1 MGSILRDSA
10 SQTGPAGAVAEPADP
25 APVPLGPA
33 SVPAGALT
41 LDPAALRAATPGATL
56 AHHLNAAG
64 AALPSL
70 AVLDTVIDHLRLE
83 SRLGGYE
90 AAEAAAERTADVYHL
105 AGRLLG
111 ATGEDIALVESAT
124 VAWHRAIDALR
135 LGPGDR
141 ILASASSY
149 VSSALHLL
157 ELRRARGISVEVL
170 PTDDSG
176 GVDLHQLEQALR
188 QPAALVTVAHVPTSS
203 ALIEPVAQIGARV
216 AAAGVPLLV
225 DATQSVGQLPVDV
238 GAMHADILVATGRKF
253 LRGPRGTGLLYL
265 DPALRERA
273 RPLTPDVRGARW
285 TGDEEYDLLPGA
297 RRYETWEASHAL
309 RLGLGAALTEALALG
324 VDAISAYVSQL
335 AARLRAG
342 LAELPGVTVVDP
354 PAAGG
359 GIVTFVRDG
368 EEPATTVRTLRAA
381 GLHLVAVPASHGQ
394 WDLGRR
400 GLPAVVRASVHVYN
414 DDTEVDALLA
424 RLARP
429 TATGVPTPP
438 TPPAVPAPAPAL
450 LTGADRRAD
459 VIVIGAGVHG
469 RSAAW
474 ALAARG
480 VRVIQLDRL
489 PAGHTEGSSHGRT
502 RMIRRAYP
510 SPVWDD
516 LVDRAY
522 TGWRELEQAAGR
534 RLVSTV
540 GGLYARPAR
549 TSGTLRG
556 PDCVLVDANQ
566 AAGIAPGL
574 VLGADM
580 VAVHD
585 PAAGVIDAAA
595 AMDALTGLGRAAG
608 VHRRDGCRVTGWHP
622 DGAGVRVH
630 TDSGDLLADRLVICA
645 GPWTADLVP
654 EFASRLTTVRIV
666 NIHIGSST
674 PALLAPPALGPFSVD
689 VPGVGLLY
697 GIPAHGPDAVKVGF
711 DHGPVDDL
719 SRPPGPVTATERA
732 ELLSVARRFLPAA
745 DGPVTAE
752 LACRYTMAPGNRFAL
767 GALPAHPQALVAAAC
782 SGHGF
787 KFGPAIGAALADLAT
802 GTPRPD
808 LEFLAPAA
816 MGVDGVPPGDWA
828 GDRVNPGT
836 PLPNAA
842 RTSEPTAHRR

>member
-1 MGSILRDSA
+1 M
-10 SQTGPAGAVAEPADP
+10 GAVAEPADP
-25 APVPLGPA
+25 APAP
-33 SVPAGALT
+33 
-41 LDPAALRAATPGATL
+41 LDPAALRAVTPGATL

-70 AVLDTVIDHLRLE
+70 AVLDAVIDHLRLE

-105 AGRLLG
+105 AGRLIG
-111 ATGEDIALVESAT
+111 ATGEDVALVESAT

-157 ELRRARGISVEVL
+157 ELRRTRGISVEVL

-176 GVDLHQLEQALR
+176 GVDLDQLEQALR

-216 AAAGVPLLV
+216 AAVGVPLLV

-238 GAMHADILVATGRKF
+238 GAMRADILVATGRKF

-265 DPALRERA
+265 DPTLRERA

-324 VDAISAYVSQL
+324 VDAISAYVSGL
-335 AARLRAG
+335 AARLRAE

-368 EEPATTVRTLRAA
+368 EEPTTTVRTLRAA

-429 TATGVPTPP
+429 TATGVPTLPSVP
-438 TPPAVPAPAPAL
+438 TPPSVPAVSEAAPPPSAVPTATTAAPGPAPAL
-450 LTGADRRAD
+450 QTGADRRAE
-459 VIVIGAGVHG
+459 VIVVGAGVHG

-522 TGWRELEQAAGR
+522 TGWRQLEQAAGR

-549 TSGTLRG
+549 TSSTLRG

-595 AMDALTGLGRAAG
+595 VMDALAGLGRTAG

-630 TDSGDLLADRLVICA
+630 TDSGDFLADRLVICA

-654 EFASRLTTVRIV
+654 EFAGRLTTVRIV

-674 PALLAPPALGPFSVD
+674 PALLAPPALGPFSVE

-697 GIPAHGPDAVKVGF
+697 GIPAYGPDAVKVGF

-719 SRPPGPVTATERA
+719 SRAPGPVTAAERA

-752 LACRYTMAPGNRFAL
+752 LACRYTMAPGNRFAV
-767 GALPAHPQALVAAAC
+767 GALPAHSQVLIAVAC

-787 KFGPAIGAALADLAT
+787 KFGPAIGTALADLAT
-802 GTPRPD
+802 GVPRPD
-808 LEFLAPAA
+808 LEFLAPEA
-816 MGVDGVPPGDWA
+816 MGVAGVPPGDWA
-828 GDRVNPGT
+828 ADRVNPGT
-836 PLPNAA
+836 PSPIAA

>member
-1 MGSILRDSA
+1 MTDTA
-10 SQTGPAGAVAEPADP
+10 SRTG
-25 APVPLGPA
+25 
-33 SVPAGALT
+33 
-41 LDPAALRAATPGATL
+41 LDVVALRAATPGATL
-56 AHHLNAAG
+56 AHHLNSAG

-70 AVLDTVIDHLRLE
+70 AVLDTVIEHLRLE

-90 AAEAAAERTADVYHL
+90 AAEAAADRSAQVYQL
-105 AGRLLG
+105 AGELIG
-111 ATGEDIALVESAT
+111 AAADDIALVESAT

-135 LGPGDR
+135 LRPGDR
-141 ILASASSY
+141 ILAAGSSY

-157 ELRRARGISVEVL
+157 ELRRTRGIVVEVL
-170 PTDDSG
+170 PADSSG
-176 GVDLHQLEQALR
+176 GVDLTRLEQALR
-188 QPAALVTVAHVPTSS
+188 TPAALVTVAHVPTSS
-203 ALIEPVAQIGARV
+203 ALIEPVAQIGALT

-238 GAMHADILVATGRKF
+238 RQMRAGILVGTGRKF

-309 RLGLGAALTEALALG
+309 RLGLGTALAEALTLG
-324 VDAISAYVSQL
+324 VDAISTYVDGL

-342 LAELPGVTVVDP
+342 LRETAGVTVVDP

-359 GIVTFVRDG
+359 GIVTFVRTG
-368 EEPATTVRTLRAA
+368 EEPTTTVRTLRAA

-424 RLARP
+424 QLARSASPVASTPAMSGPAP
-429 TATGVPTPP
+429 TSVQVSVPAQAPAP
-438 TPPAVPAPAPAL
+438 VQVQAPAPNDAPVAVPALAC
-450 LTGADRRAD
+450 GAQRAD
-459 VIVIGAGVHG
+459 VIVVGAGVHG
-469 RSAAW
+469 RSTAW

-480 VRVIQLDRL
+480 ARVVQLDRL

-510 SPVWDD
+510 SPVWND

-522 TGWRELEQAAGR
+522 TAWHELERAAGR
-534 RLVSTV
+534 RLVTTV

-549 TSGTLRG
+549 ATSTLRG

-566 AAGIAPGL
+566 AAGILPGL
-574 VLGADM
+574 VLGDDM

-585 PAAGVIDAAA
+585 PAAGIIDAAA
-595 AMDALTGLGRAAG
+595 AMAALAELGAAAG
-608 VHRRDGCRVTGWHP
+608 VQRHDGRAVTGWTLE
-622 DGAGVRVH
+622 GTGVRVH
-630 TDSGDLLADRLVICA
+630 TDAGDLLADRLVICA
-645 GPWTADLVP
+645 GAWTADLVP
-654 EFASRLTTVRIV
+654 EFADQLTAVRIV
-666 NIHIGSST
+666 NIHIESST
-674 PALLAPPALGPFSVD
+674 PALLSPSALGPFSVE

-697 GIPAHGPDAVKVGF
+697 GIPAYGLDPVKVGF

-719 SRPPGPVTATERA
+719 SARPGPVTAAERDA
-732 ELLSVARRFLPAA
+732 LLTVARRFLPAA

-752 LACRYTMAPGNRFAL
+752 VACRYTMAPGNRFAV
-767 GALPAHPQALVAAAC
+767 GALPAYPQVLVAAAC

-802 GTPRPD
+802 GVPRPD
-808 LEFLAPAA
+808 LAFLAPSAII
-816 MGVDGVPPGDWA
+816 
-828 GDRVNPGT
+828 PGT
-836 PLPNAA
+836 PSRTAA

>member
-1 MGSILRDSA
+1 MTDTA
-10 SQTGPAGAVAEPADP
+10 SQIGVR
-25 APVPLGPA
+25 
-33 SVPAGALT
+33 SAL
-41 LDPAALRAATPGATL
+41 DVAALRAATPGAAL
-56 AHHLNAAG
+56 AHHLNSAG

-70 AVLDTVIDHLRLE
+70 TVLDTVIAHLRLE

-90 AAEAAAERTADVYHL
+90 AAEAAGERTAQVYQL
-105 AGRLLG
+105 VADLIG
-111 ATGEDIALVESAT
+111 ASAADIALVESAT

-135 LGPGDR
+135 LQAGDR

-157 ELRRARGISVEVL
+157 ELRRTRGIVVEVL

-176 GVDLHQLEQALR
+176 GVDLYQLEQALR
-188 QPAALVTVAHVPTSS
+188 RPAALVTVAHVPTSS
-203 ALIEPVAQIGARV
+203 ALIEPVAQVGALS

-238 GAMHADILVATGRKF
+238 RAMRAGIVVATGRKF

-265 DPALRERA
+265 DPALHEQA

-285 TGDEEYDLLPGA
+285 TSDEEYDLLPGA

-309 RLGLGAALTEALALG
+309 RLGLGAALTEALAIG
-324 VDAISAYVSQL
+324 VDVISAYVSGL

-342 LAELPGVTVVDP
+342 LAGLAGVRVVDP

-368 EEPATTVRTLRAA
+368 EEPAQTVRTLRAA

-414 DDTEVDALLA
+414 DDSDIDALLTQ
-424 RLARP
+424 LARP
-429 TATGVPTPP
+429 VPPAAGQVTTPEPAPPSPVVAPPPGPSSGTLATG
-438 TPPAVPAPAPAL
+438 AAPAL
-450 LTGADRRAD
+450 VTGTDRHAD
-459 VIVIGAGVHG
+459 VVVVGAGIHG

-474 ALAARG
+474 SLAARG
-480 VRVIQLDRL
+480 VRVVQLDRH
-489 PAGHTEGSSHGRT
+489 PADHTDGSSHGRT

-516 LVDRAY
+516 LVQRAY
-522 TGWRELEQAAGR
+522 TGWHELEQAADR
-534 RLVSTV
+534 RLVTTV

-549 TSGTLRG
+549 SSGTLRG
-556 PDCVLVDANQ
+556 PGCMLVDANQ
-566 AAGIAPGL
+566 AAGILPGL

-595 AMDALTGLGRAAG
+595 AMSALAALGAAAG
-608 VHRRDGCRVTGWHP
+608 VDRRDGCAVTGWHP
-622 DGAGVRVH
+622 DGAGVRVR
-630 TDSGDLLADRLVICA
+630 TDDGDLLADRLVICA

-654 EFASRLTTVRIV
+654 DLAGQLSVVRIV
-666 NIHIGSST
+666 NIHIGSSS
-674 PALLAPPALGPFSVD
+674 PALLAPPALGPFSVE

-697 GIPAHGPDAVKVGF
+697 GIPAYGPDTVKVGF

-719 SRPPGPVTATERA
+719 TRPPGPVTAAERDA
-732 ELLSVARRFLPAA
+732 LLTVARRFLPAA

-752 LACRYTMAPGNRFAL
+752 VACRYTMAPGNRFAV
-767 GALPAHPQALVAAAC
+767 GALPAHPQVLLAAAC

-802 GTPRPD
+802 GVPRPD
-808 LEFLAPAA
+808 LDFLAPAA
-816 MGVDGVPPGDWA
+816 MGVAGIVPGDPD
-828 GDRVNPGT
+828 GPGPDPVTPGT
-836 PLPNAA
+836 PSPTAA

>member
-1 MGSILRDSA
+1 MGSTLTDTA
-10 SQTGPAGAVAEPADP
+10 SQIG
-25 APVPLGPA
+25 
-33 SVPAGALT
+33 
-41 LDPAALRAATPGATL
+41 LDVAALRAATPGATL
-56 AHHLNAAG
+56 AHHLNSAG

-70 AVLDTVIDHLRLE
+70 AVLDTVIEHLRLE

-90 AAEAAAERTADVYHL
+90 AAEAAADRSARVYQL
-105 AGRLLG
+105 AGELIG
-111 ATGEDIALVESAT
+111 AAAEDVALVESAT

-135 LGPGDR
+135 LRAGDR

-157 ELRRARGISVEVL
+157 ELRRTRGVVVEVL
-170 PTDDSG
+170 PVDSSG
-176 GVDLHQLEQALR
+176 GVDLAHLETALR

-203 ALIEPVAQIGARV
+203 GLIEPVAQIGALA

-238 GAMHADILVATGRKF
+238 GRMGAGMLVATGRKF

-265 DPALRERA
+265 DPALAQRA

-285 TGDEEYDLLPGA
+285 TGDEEYQLLSGA

-309 RLGLGAALTEALALG
+309 RLGLGTALAEALTLG
-324 VDAISAYVSQL
+324 VDAISVYVDGL
-335 AARLRAG
+335 AGRLRAG
-342 LAELPGVTVVDP
+342 LRELAGVRVVDP

-368 EEPATTVRTLRAA
+368 EEPAQTVRTLRAA

-424 RLARP
+424 QLARSTTP
-429 TATGVPTPP
+429 NTTVAPQVP
-438 TPPAVPAPAPAL
+438 VPAPPAQQPAAQRDELPERPSTAAPVATPAL
-450 LTGADRRAD
+450 VTGGARRAD
-459 VIVIGAGVHG
+459 VIVVGAGIHG

-474 ALAARG
+474 ALADRGAR
-480 VRVIQLDRL
+480 VVQLDRL

-522 TGWRELEQAAGR
+522 TAWHDLERAAGR
-534 RLVSTV
+534 RLVTTV

-549 TSGTLRG
+549 ATSTLRG

-566 AAGIAPGL
+566 AAGILPGL
-574 VLGADM
+574 VLGDGM

-585 PAAGVIDAAA
+585 PAAGIIDAAA
-595 AMDALTGLGRAAG
+595 AMEALTVLGTAAG
-608 VHRRDGCRVTGWHP
+608 VTRLHGRAVTGWTP
-622 DGAGVRVH
+622 DGSGLRVH

-654 EFASRLTTVRIV
+654 QLAGRLTPVRIV

-674 PALLAPPALGPFSVD
+674 PAVLTPPALGPFSVE

-697 GIPAHGPDAVKVGF
+697 GIPAYGPDAVKVGF

-719 SRPPGPVTATERA
+719 STPPGPVTAAEREA
-732 ELLSVARRFLPAA
+732 LLTVARRFLPAA
-745 DGPVTAE
+745 DGPVAAE
-752 LACRYTMAPGNRFAL
+752 VACRYTMAPGNRFAV
-767 GALPAHPQALVAAAC
+767 GALPAHPQVLVAAAC

-787 KFGPAIGAALADLAT
+787 KFGPAIGVALADLAT
-802 GTPRPD
+802 GQSRPD
-808 LEFLAPAA
+808 LDFLAPAA
-816 MGVDGVPPGDWA
+816 MGVDGDRPA
-828 GDRVNPGT
+828 GVTGPAPAGVTLGT
-836 PLPNAA
+836 PSPTAA
-842 RTSEPTAHRR
+842 RTSGPTAHRR

>member
-1 MGSILRDSA
+1 MTDTA
-10 SQTGPAGAVAEPADP
+10 SRTG
-25 APVPLGPA
+25 
-33 SVPAGALT
+33 
-41 LDPAALRAATPGATL
+41 LDVEALRAATPGATL
-56 AHHLNAAG
+56 AHHLNSAG

-70 AVLDTVIDHLRLE
+70 AVLDTVIEHLRLE

-90 AAEAAAERTADVYHL
+90 AAEAAADRSAQVYQL
-105 AGRLLG
+105 AGELIG
-111 ATGEDIALVESAT
+111 AAADDIALVESAT

-135 LGPGDR
+135 LRPGDR
-141 ILASASSY
+141 ILAAGSSY

-157 ELRRARGISVEVL
+157 ELRRTRGIVVEVL
-170 PTDDSG
+170 PADSSG
-176 GVDLHQLEQALR
+176 GVDLTRLEQALR
-188 QPAALVTVAHVPTSS
+188 TPAALVTVAHVPTSS
-203 ALIEPVAQIGARV
+203 ALIEPVAQIGALA

-238 GAMHADILVATGRKF
+238 RQMRAGILVGTGRKF

-309 RLGLGAALTEALALG
+309 RLGLGTALAEALTLG
-324 VDAISAYVSQL
+324 VDAISAYVDGL

-342 LAELPGVTVVDP
+342 LRETAGVTVVDP

-359 GIVTFVRDG
+359 GIVTFVRAG
-368 EEPATTVRTLRAA
+368 EEPTTTVRTLRAA

-424 RLARP
+424 QLARLASP
-429 TATGVPTPP
+429 TAPTAAP
-438 TPPAVPAPAPAL
+438 TPAVPGPGSAPAQAPVPVPVPVQALAPNDAPVAVPAL
-450 LTGADRRAD
+450 VGGAGRRAD
-459 VIVIGAGVHG
+459 VIVVGAGIHG
-469 RSAAW
+469 RSTAW

-480 VRVIQLDRL
+480 ARVVQLDRL

-522 TGWRELEQAAGR
+522 TAWHEVERAAGR
-534 RLVSTV
+534 RLVTTV

-549 TSGTLRG
+549 ATSTLRG

-566 AAGIAPGL
+566 AAGILPGL
-574 VLGADM
+574 VLGDDM
-580 VAVHD
+580 VAVYD
-585 PAAGVIDAAA
+585 PAAGIIDAAA
-595 AMDALTGLGRAAG
+595 AMDALTELGAAAG
-608 VHRRDGCRVTGWHP
+608 VRRRDGCTVTGWTP
-622 DGAGVRVH
+622 EGTGVRVH

-645 GPWTADLVP
+645 GAWTADLVP
-654 EFASRLTTVRIV
+654 EFADQLTAVRIV

-674 PALLAPPALGPFSVD
+674 PALLSPPALGPFSVE

-697 GIPAHGPDAVKVGF
+697 GIPAYGPDPVKVGF

-719 SRPPGPVTATERA
+719 SARPGPVTAAERDA
-732 ELLSVARRFLPAA
+732 LLTVARRFLPAA

-752 LACRYTMAPGNRFAL
+752 VACRYTMAPGNRFAV
-767 GALPAHPQALVAAAC
+767 GALPAYPQVLVAAAC

-802 GTPRPD
+802 GVPLPD
-808 LEFLAPAA
+808 LDFLAPSAII
-816 MGVDGVPPGDWA
+816 
-828 GDRVNPGT
+828 PGT
-836 PLPNAA
+836 PSRTAA
-842 RTSEPTAHRR
+842 RTSGPTAHRR